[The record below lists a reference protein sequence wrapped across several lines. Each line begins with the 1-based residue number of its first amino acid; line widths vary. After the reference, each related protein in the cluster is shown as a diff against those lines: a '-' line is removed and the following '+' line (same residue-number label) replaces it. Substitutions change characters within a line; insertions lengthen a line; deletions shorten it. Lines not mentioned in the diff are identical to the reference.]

1 MTLQIQDGEL
11 RECLKA
17 VRQAR
22 GIPAPTGDEPADE
35 ALLRYAEGT
44 ATGPERR
51 AVEASL
57 GCSQHAR
64 DALGILTQALADVGQ
79 AVPMAAQDEAPAG
92 RLARLVL
99 LVTRDALQF
108 LRGDL
113 QPVAVAGVAV
123 VRGEAVGAPTYCEFS
138 TSMGDLGVAL
148 ALDRAVERVDARM
161 VLTSRGAPVNDARV
175 SLCREG
181 RALISVPCEV
191 DGSLTFGIP
200 SDGCYLVEVRR
211 QGQVVGRFALDL
223 IAQA

>member
-1 MTLQIQDGEL
+1 MTRQIEDQEL
-11 RECLKA
+11 RECLHA
-17 VRQAR
+17 VRLGR

-44 ATGPERR
+44 ATGQERR
-51 AVEASL
+51 AVEALL
-57 GCSQHAR
+57 GRSQHGR
-64 DALGILTQALADVGQ
+64 DALGILAQALGDVGQ
-79 AVPMAAQDEAPAG
+79 EAVEPVPAG
-92 RLARLVL
+92 GLLRLVL
-99 LVTRDALQF
+99 LVSRDALQF

-113 QPVAVAGVAV
+113 TPVAVAGAAV
-123 VRGEAVGAPTYCEFS
+123 VRGEAGAAPTYCEFS

-175 SLCREG
+175 SLSREG

-211 QGQVVGRFALDL
+211 RGQVVGRFALDL
-223 IAQA
+223 IARA

>member
-1 MTLQIQDGEL
+1 MTTQIQDREL
-11 RECLKA
+11 REHLHA
-17 VRQAR
+17 LRLAR
-22 GIPAPTGDEPADE
+22 GAPAPTGDEPADE

-44 ATGPERR
+44 ATGRERH
-51 AVEASL
+51 AVEEL
-57 GCSQHAR
+57 LTRSQYAR
-64 DALGILTQALADVGQ
+64 DALGILTQALAEVGEE
-79 AVPMAAQDEAPAG
+79 VPAEAPARG
-92 RLARLVL
+92 LVRLVL
-99 LVTRDALQF
+99 LVTADALQF

-113 QPVAVAGVAV
+113 VPVAVAGAAV
-123 VRGEAVGAPTYCEFS
+123 VRGEAGAAPTYCEFS

-148 ALDRAVERVDARM
+148 ALDRAVERVDARL
-161 VLTSRGAPVNDARV
+161 VLTSHGAPVNDARV